1 MDVIQTDIEGL
12 LIIQPRIF
20 KDNRG
25 YFFESYNVNSFSLAG
40 INEVFV
46 QDNESC
52 SSKGVLR
59 GLHFQK
65 PPFAQGKLV
74 RVVYGKV
81 LDVAVDLRK
90 ASPTY
95 GQHYSI
101 ELSAQNKTMFWIP
114 PGFAHGFVALE
125 DDTIFTYKCTQV
137 YHQASEGCLLWN
149 DSELNIDWTIKNP
162 NVSDKDNEGSLFL
175 DFQSPF

>member
-1 MDVIQTDIEGL
+1 MDVIKTDIEGL

-20 KDNRG
+20 KDIRG
-25 YFFESYNVNSFSLAG
+25 YFFESYNVNSFSSVG
-40 INEVFV
+40 IDEVFI
-46 QDNESC
+46 QDNESS

-74 RVVYGKV
+74 RVVHGKV

-95 GQHYSI
+95 GKHYSI
-101 ELSAQNKTMFWIP
+101 ELSTQNKTMFWIP

-125 DDTIFTYKCTQV
+125 DDTTFTYKCTQV

-149 DSELNIDWTIKNP
+149 DPELNIDWTILNP
-162 NVSDKDNEGSLFL
+162 IVSEKDNEGSLFL

>member
-1 MDVIQTDIEGL
+1 MDVIKTDIEGL

-20 KDNRG
+20 KDIRG
-25 YFFESYNVNSFSLAG
+25 YFFESYNVNSVSSVG
-40 INEVFV
+40 IDEVFI
-46 QDNESC
+46 QDNESS

-74 RVVYGKV
+74 RVVHGKV
-81 LDVAVDLRK
+81 LDVAVDIRK

-95 GQHYSI
+95 GKHYSI

-125 DDTIFTYKCTQV
+125 NDTIFTYKCTQA

-149 DSELNIDWTIKNP
+149 DPELNIDWTIQNP
-162 NVSDKDNEGSLFL
+162 IVSEKDNEGSLFL

>member
-1 MDVIQTDIEGL
+1 MDVIKTDIEGL

-20 KDNRG
+20 TDNRG
-25 YFFESYNVNSFSLAG
+25 YFFESFNVNSFSSKG
-40 INEVFV
+40 IDQVFI

-90 ASPTY
+90 SSVTY
-95 GQHYSI
+95 GKHYSI
-101 ELSAQNKTMFWIP
+101 ELSAQNKTMFWVP

-125 DDTIFTYKCTQV
+125 DDTIFTYKCTNV

-149 DSELNIDWTIKNP
+149 DPLLNIDWRITDPI
-162 NVSDKDNEGSLFL
+162 VSAKDNEGSLFS